1 MFVLDTNVCIELLN
15 GRNSALIERFRSHRP
30 VDLGLSSI
38 VRAELLW
45 GARRSKRV
53 DTNLQRI
60 AVFAAP
66 LRTVPFD
73 DLCADHYGS
82 IRADLASRGT
92 PIGHN
97 DLLIAASARANDAV
111 LVTRNMGEF
120 RRVAGLRVEDWP

>member
-1 MFVLDTNVCIELLN
+1 MFLLDTNVCIELLN
-15 GRNSALIERFRSHRP
+15 GKNAALIERFRSHRP

-45 GARRSKRV
+45 GARRSKHV

-73 DLCADHYGS
+73 DLCAGHYGS
-82 IRADLASRGT
+82 IRADLASQGT

-97 DLLIAASARANDAV
+97 DLLIAASARAHDAV
-111 LVTRNMGEF
+111 LVTRNLGEF
-120 RRVAGLRVEDWP
+120 HRVAGLRVEDWP

>member
-1 MFVLDTNVCIELLN
+1 MLLLDTNVCIELLN
-15 GRNSALIERFRSHRP
+15 GKNAALIERFRSHRP

-73 DLCADHYGS
+73 DLCAGHYGS
-82 IRADLASRGT
+82 IRADLASQGT

-97 DLLIAASARANDAV
+97 DLLIAASARAHDAV
-111 LVTRNMGEF
+111 LVTRNLGEF
-120 RRVAGLRVEDWP
+120 HRVAGLRVEDWP

>member
-1 MFVLDTNVCIELLN
+1 MFLLDTNVCIELLN
-15 GRNSALIERFRSHRP
+15 GKNAALIERFRSHRP

-45 GARRSKRV
+45 GARRSKHV
-53 DTNLQRI
+53 DTNLQRV

-73 DLCADHYGS
+73 DLCAGHYGS
-82 IRADLASRGT
+82 IRADLASQGT

-97 DLLIAASARANDAV
+97 DLLIAASARAHDAV
-111 LVTRNMGEF
+111 LVTRNLGEF
-120 RRVAGLRVEDWP
+120 HRVAGLRVEDWP